1 MFYFRRLL
9 VFAAAVWLAAAGFV
23 SAAEEPNLTVEQ
35 MREFLLTANVTNNKQ
50 LGTGK
55 THPWRLTLS
64 NGTLTHDAAFQPV
77 DIQKNMIVIGGRTL
91 LNFRD
96 TYHYNIAA
104 YELAKLLGLDDMMP
118 VTVERS
124 WNRQRGAVSWW
135 IPKKW
140 DEAERR
146 KLNLPAPDV
155 DAWNKQMY
163 KVLVFAELVYDTDR
177 NQGNMLVTEDW
188 KLWMID
194 FTRAFRQDRNLLE
207 PKNLMRCD
215 RQLWEKLRQ
224 LDVNEVLAKTKP
236 HLGKSEV
243 QALMARRDKIVKAFQ
258 QLIAERGENA
268 VLY

>member
-1 MFYFRRLL
+1 
-9 VFAAAVWLAAAGFV
+9 
-23 SAAEEPNLTVEQ
+23 
-35 MREFLLTANVTNNKQ
+35 MREFLLPANVTNSKQ

-64 NGTLTHDAAFQPV
+64 DGTLTHDAAFQPV
-77 DIQKNMIVIGGRTL
+77 DILKNREVIGGQTI

-96 TYHYNIAA
+96 TYHFNLAA

-124 WNRQRGAVSWW
+124 WNRQRGALSWW

-140 DEAERR
+140 DMTNYP
-146 KLNLPAPDV
+146 KPVPDV

-177 NQGNMLVTEDW
+177 NQGTILITEDW
-188 KLWMID
+188 KIWMID
-194 FTRAFRQDRNLLE
+194 FTRAFRLDRELQE
-207 PKNLMRCD
+207 PKNLTRCE
-215 RQLWEKLRQ
+215 RKLVEKLRQ
-224 LDVNEVLAKTKP
+224 LNGDELLEKTKP

-243 QALMARRDKIVKAFQ
+243 KAVMARRDKIVAYFDKVV
-258 QLIAERGENA
+258 AERGEAA

>member
-23 SAAEEPNLTVEQ
+23 SAAQEPNLTVEQ
-35 MREFLLTANVTNNKQ
+35 MREFLLTAKVINSKQ

-64 NGTLTHDAAFQPV
+64 NGMLTHDAAFQPV
-77 DIQKNMIVIGGRTL
+77 DILKNREVIGGQTI

-96 TYHYNIAA
+96 TYHFNIAA

-124 WNRQRGAVSWW
+124 WDRQRGALAWW

-140 DEAERR
+140 DFSNYP
-146 KLNLPAPDV
+146 KPVPDV
-155 DAWNKQMY
+155 DAWNRQMY
-163 KVLVFAELVYDTDR
+163 KMLVFAELVYDTDP
-177 NQGNMLVTEDW
+177 NMGNRLITEDW

-194 FTRAFRQDRNLLE
+194 FTRAFRLERDLLE

-215 RQLWEKLRQ
+215 RKLLEKLRQ
-224 LDVNEVLAKTKP
+224 LDADELLEKTKP

-243 QALMARRDKIVKAFQ
+243 KAVMARRDKIVAYFDKAVAQ
-258 QLIAERGENA
+258 RGDAA

>member
-1 MFYFRRLL
+1 MSYLRRLL

-23 SAAEEPNLTVEQ
+23 SAAEEPNLAVEQ
-35 MREFLLTANVTNNKQ
+35 MREFLLTANVINSKQ

-77 DIQKNMIVIGGRTL
+77 DIQKNVMGFVGGRSEV
-91 LNFRD
+91 NFRD
-96 TYHYNIAA
+96 TYHFNIAA

-124 WNRQRGAVSWW
+124 WNRQRGALSWW

-140 DEAERR
+140 DMTDRPQ
-146 KLNLPAPDV
+146 PAPDV
-155 DAWNKQMY
+155 DGWNKQMY
-163 KVLVFAELVYDTDR
+163 KILVFAELVYDTDR
-177 NQGNMLVTEDW
+177 NQGNLLITEDW

-194 FTRAFRQDRNLLE
+194 FTRAFRLDNNLQN
-207 PKNLMRCD
+207 PKNLMRCE

-224 LDVNEVLAKTKP
+224 LDGDELLERTKP

-243 QALMARRDKIVKAFQ
+243 KAVMARRDKIVALFDK
-258 QLIAERGENA
+258 LIAERGEAA

>member
-1 MFYFRRLL
+1 MSYFRRLL
-9 VFAAAVWLAAAGFV
+9 VLAAAVWLAAAGFV
-23 SAAEEPNLTVEQ
+23 SAAQEPNLTVEQ
-35 MREFLLTANVTNNKQ
+35 MREFLLPANVTNSKQ

-64 NGTLTHDAAFQPV
+64 DGTLTHDAAFQPV
-77 DIQKNMIVIGGRTL
+77 DILKNREVIGGQTI

-96 TYHYNIAA
+96 TYHFNLAA

-124 WNRQRGAVSWW
+124 WNRQRGALSWW

-140 DEAERR
+140 DMTNYP
-146 KLNLPAPDV
+146 KPVPDV

-177 NQGNMLVTEDW
+177 NQGTILITEDW
-188 KLWMID
+188 KIWMID
-194 FTRAFRQDRNLLE
+194 FTRAFCLDRELQE
-207 PKNLMRCD
+207 PKNLTRCE
-215 RQLWEKLRQ
+215 RKLLEKLRQ
-224 LDVNEVLAKTKP
+224 LNGDELLEKTKP

-243 QALMARRDKIVKAFQ
+243 KAVMARRDKIVAYFDKAV
-258 QLIAERGENA
+258 AERGEAA

>member
-1 MFYFRRLL
+1 MVYRRSIQ
-9 VFAAAVWLAAAGFV
+9 VFAAAGWLAAAGLLG
-23 SAAEEPNLTVEQ
+23 AAEEPNLTPEQ
-35 MREFLLTANVTNNKQ
+35 MKEFLLNAKVVESKQ

-64 NGTLTHDAAFQPV
+64 DGTLTHDAAFQPV
-77 DIQKNMIVIGGRTL
+77 DIQKNMEVIGGRTI

-96 TYHYNIAA
+96 TYHFNIAA
-104 YELAKLLGLDDMMP
+104 YELAKLLGLDNMMP
-118 VTVERS
+118 VTVERN
-124 WNRQRGAVSWW
+124 WNRQRGALSWW
-135 IPKKW
+135 ISKKW
-140 DEAERR
+140 DFTNYP
-146 KLNLPAPDV
+146 KPVPDV

-177 NQGNMLVTEDW
+177 NQGNMLITEDW
-188 KLWMID
+188 KIRMID
-194 FTRAFRQDRNLLE
+194 FTRAFRLDRDLQE
-207 PKNLMRCD
+207 PKNLVRCD

-224 LDVNEVLAKTKP
+224 LDADEVLASTKP

-243 QALMARRDKIVKAFQ
+243 QALIARRDKIVKAFQ

>member
-1 MFYFRRLL
+1 MVCRRSVL
-9 VFAAAVWLAAAGFV
+9 VFAAAGWLAAAGLL
-23 SAAEEPNLTVEQ
+23 SAAEEPNLTPEQ
-35 MREFLLTANVTNNKQ
+35 MTEFLLTAKVINSKQ

-64 NGTLTHDAAFQPV
+64 DGTLTHDAAFQAV
-77 DIQKNMIVIGGRTL
+77 DIQKNVMGFVGGRSEV
-91 LNFRD
+91 NFRD
-96 TYHYNIAA
+96 TYHFNLAA
-104 YELAKLLGLDDMMP
+104 YELAKLLGLDNMMP

-124 WNRQRGAVSWW
+124 WNRQRGALSWW

-140 DEAERR
+140 DFTDYP
-146 KLNLPAPDV
+146 KPVPDV

-163 KVLVFAELVYDTDR
+163 KILVFAELVYDTDP
-177 NQGNMLVTEDW
+177 NMGNRLITEDW
-188 KLWMID
+188 KIWMID
-194 FTRAFRQDRNLLE
+194 FTRAFRLDRNLLE

-224 LDVNEVLAKTKP
+224 LDADEILASTKP

-243 QALMARRDKIVKAFQ
+243 QALMARRDKIVKVFQ
-258 QLIAERGENA
+258 QLIAERGEKA

>member
-1 MFYFRRLL
+1 MFCLSRSF
-9 VFAAAVWLAAAGFV
+9 VFSTVVALAFSVLGAAQ
-23 SAAEEPNLTVEQ
+23 EPNLTVDQ
-35 MREFLLTANVTNNKQ
+35 MREFLLTAKVVNSKQ

-64 NGTLTHDAAFQPV
+64 DGTLTHDAAFQPV
-77 DIQKNMIVIGGRTL
+77 DIMKNREVIGGQTI

-96 TYHYNIAA
+96 TYHFNLAA
-104 YELAKLLGLDDMMP
+104 YELAKLLDLDDMMP
-118 VTVERS
+118 VTVERN
-124 WNRQRGAVSWW
+124 WNRERGALSWW

-140 DEAERR
+140 DMADYP
-146 KLNLPAPDV
+146 LLVPNV

-177 NQGNMLVTEDW
+177 NKGNMLITEDW

-194 FTRAFRQDRNLLE
+194 FTRAFRLEHDLME

-215 RQLWEKLRQ
+215 RKLLQKLRQ
-224 LDVNEVLAKTKP
+224 LDADELLEKTKP

-243 QALMARRDKIVKAFQ
+243 KAVIARRDTIVAYFDKAV
-258 QLIAERGENA
+258 AERGEAA

>member
-1 MFYFRRLL
+1 MSYFRRLL
-9 VFAAAVWLAAAGFV
+9 VFAVAVWLAAAGFV

-35 MREFLLTANVTNNKQ
+35 MREFLLTANVTNSKQ

-64 NGTLTHDAAFQPV
+64 DGTLTHDAAFQPV
-77 DIQKNMIVIGGRTL
+77 DILKNREVIGGQTI

-96 TYHYNIAA
+96 TYHFNIAA
-104 YELAKLLGLDDMMP
+104 YELAKLLGLDNMMP

-124 WNRQRGAVSWW
+124 WNRQRGALAWW

-140 DEAERR
+140 DFTNYP
-146 KLNLPAPDV
+146 KPVPDV

-163 KVLVFAELVYDTDR
+163 KVLVFAELVYDTDP
-177 NQGNMLVTEDW
+177 NMGNRLITEDW

-194 FTRAFRQDRNLLE
+194 FTRAFRLEHDLME

-215 RQLWEKLRQ
+215 RKLLEKLRQ
-224 LDVNEVLAKTKP
+224 LDPDELLEKTKP

-243 QALMARRDKIVKAFQ
+243 KAVMARRDKIVAYFDKAV
-258 QLIAERGENA
+258 AERGEAA